1 MFTSYDYII
10 MFVKFFPFI
19 LFIICAYLLY
29 KMNLKLDAMSKQLSK
44 LLNDR
49 TKK

>member
-1 MFTSYDYII
+1 MFTPYDYII

-19 LFIICAYLLY
+19 LIVICIYLLN

-44 LLNDR
+44 LLNDS